1 MFHVH
6 RLTDGER
13 GTRVGPQER
22 IFPKM
27 TKCDWF
33 YHSGIGQ
40 VDVSVNLE
48 ENFPELYEIS
58 EGGFRVSP
66 FVQLHIREALSGQ

>member
-1 MFHVH
+1 
-6 RLTDGER
+6 
-13 GTRVGPQER
+13 
-22 IFPKM
+22 M

-33 YHSGIGQ
+33 YHSGIGE
-40 VDVSVNLE
+40 VDVSVDLE

-66 FVQLHIREALSGQ
+66 FVQLHLREALSGQ